1 MLTRRD
7 FIQQSALGAG
17 ALLLPDSLMANNKT
31 HHKIKRPNVIYV
43 LADQW
48 RAQDAG
54 YADNK
59 DVYTPHIDRLASES
73 QRFKY
78 AVSCMPV
85 STPYRASLLT
95 GQYALTHGLFLND
108 VTLRPDAKSIGNSYR
123 DAGYETAYI
132 GKWHIHGNGRSN
144 YIPMSHRH
152 GFEYF
157 KALECTHDYNHSQYY
172 DNNDENVKIW
182 DGYDMVAQTGD
193 AMNYIRQQAPKE
205 KPFLL
210 VLSWGP
216 PHNPYETAPQKYTD
230 IYRDM
235 NITLRPNVPE
245 EAKQQAINDIKGY
258 YAHISAMDDCIGD
271 LQQTI
276 REAGIEDNTIFVLSS
291 DHGDMLGSQGMQRK
305 QKPYDESILVPFL
318 LKYPQLFGK
327 QGKEV
332 TTLLNTPDIMPT
344 LLSMSGLPVPE
355 TVEGND
361 LFPVLSGKKK
371 DHTEAALIQCISPF
385 GEWERRHG
393 GKEYRGIR
401 TRRYT
406 YVKDLEG
413 AWLLFDNET
422 DPYQMNNLV
431 DNTDYSEI
439 RKNLDSILAKMLHNL
454 NDQFLTGSAYISKWG
469 YSVNANGT
477 VEYSITIH
485 K

>member
-7 FIQQSALGAG
+7 FIRQSALGAG
-17 ALLLPDSLMANNKT
+17 TLLLPDALMADAKT
-31 HHKIKRPNVIYV
+31 KSKIKRPNVVYV
-43 LADQW
+43 FADQW

-54 YADNK
+54 FAGNK
-59 DVYTPHIDRLASES
+59 DVYTPNVDRLASES
-73 QRFKY
+73 LNFRY

-108 VTLRPDAKSIGNSYR
+108 LTLNPAAKTIGASCLK
-123 DAGYETAYI
+123 AGYDTAYI

-144 YIPMSHRH
+144 YVPQSHRH

-157 KALECTHDYNHSQYY
+157 KALECTHDYNHSKYY
-172 DNNDENVKIW
+172 DNTDENVKTW
-182 DGYDMVAQTGD
+182 EGYDMFAQTGD
-193 AMNYIRQQAPKE
+193 ATAYIRQHAQKE

-216 PHNPYETAPQKYTD
+216 PHNPYETAPQKFKDMYKN
-230 IYRDM
+230 RD
-235 NITLRPNVPE
+235 ITLRPNVPE
-245 EAKQQAINDIKGY
+245 KAKQQAMDNIKGY

-276 REAGIEDNTIFVLSS
+276 RETGIEDDTIFVLTS

-305 QKPYDESILVPFL
+305 QRPYDESILVPFL
-318 LKYPQLFGK
+318 LKYPKVFGK
-327 QGKEV
+327 KGKTV
-332 TTLLNTPDIMPT
+332 DTLLNTPDIMPT
-344 LLSMSGLPVPE
+344 LLSMSGLSIPN

-361 LFPVLSGKKK
+361 LFPILSGKKK
-371 DHTEAALIQCISPF
+371 DNIEAALIQCVSPF

-406 YVKDLEG
+406 YVKDLAG

-431 DNTDYSEI
+431 DNTDYADI
-439 RKNLDSILAKMLHNL
+439 RKNLDTVLIKMLQKR
-454 NDQFLTGSAYISKWG
+454 NDQFLTGPEYIAKWG
-469 YSVNANGT
+469 YTVNANGT
-477 VEYSITIH
+477 VDYIN
-485 K
+485 